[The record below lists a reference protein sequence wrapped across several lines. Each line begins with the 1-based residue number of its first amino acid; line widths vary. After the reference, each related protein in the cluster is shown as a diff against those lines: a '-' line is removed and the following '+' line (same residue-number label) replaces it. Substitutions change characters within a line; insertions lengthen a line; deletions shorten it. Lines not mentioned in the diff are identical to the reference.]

1 MTSIRL
7 ADRRSLNFCHKKD
20 RFNVSVRTAYCADD
34 LTCACDSANIAE
46 AYVRERS
53 NAEINCN
60 DEDAAVLMFPP
71 GSRRRCGGICYR
83 SVDNKDSQGTS
94 YAITRDMQDALF
106 HASPMFSPGVE
117 SELALAMTRIGSISL
132 PMEYLS

>member
-71 GSRRRCGGICYR
+71 GSRRRCGGML
-83 SVDNKDSQGTS
+83 STLDNKDSQGTS

-117 SELALAMTRIGSISL
+117 SEFHLAMTRIGSDRL
-132 PMEYLS
+132 PMEHLS